1 VTVQQNYK
9 KKRREKLWVVR
20 AREKVVR
27 TKRSRYEIM
36 AGIMQDCLLPRCK
49 THIMYKGNMS
59 FTQINAYLSMLIS
72 LGLLSQVDGKYET
85 TDRGRQFISAYNSL
99 GEIMGK
105 PSPLLT
111 GMRVFSGS

>member
-1 VTVQQNYK
+1 
-9 KKRREKLWVVR
+9 
-20 AREKVVR
+20 
-27 TKRSRYEIM
+27 
-36 AGIMQDCLLPRCK
+36 
-49 THIMYKGNMS
+49 MYKGNMS
-59 FTQINAYLSMLIS
+59 FTQINAYLSLLVS

-105 PSPLLT
+105 PVPLLT